1 MNNYNQMPQGS
12 VAPMP
17 QQVQG
22 QQFQQVQPMQQ
33 PVQAQQPTGQP
44 QGVNFPGGVIS
55 PQDGQV
61 INQLCL
67 AINNALGVQLNDRA
81 TVFKSLYFGFR
92 DFFKTLYVNQISQ
105 ERGSKPTTPDYEKA
119 QQVFENVFG
128 TVGQPKVTEA
138 QLCLTMKAIA
148 PDLLPNLT
156 SSNKPHEAIM
166 SHILTQNWHSQNVRQ
181 NSGGTRNTSIS
192 NGSGSNNNVNP
203 FGNAQSKAAAAAGIV
218 NGQVPAQPVNYTPN
232 QPMQPTGYA
241 PNNGNPQQA
250 AQAVMGAM
258 PTY

>member
-1 MNNYNQMPQGS
+1 MTNYNQMPQG
-12 VAPMP
+12 VAVPMP

-33 PVQAQQPTGQP
+33 PAQIQQPTGQP
-44 QGVNFPGGVIS
+44 QSVNFPGGVIS

-119 QQVFENVFG
+119 QQVFENIFG
-128 TVGQPKVTEA
+128 TVGQPKVSEA

-156 SSNKPHEAIM
+156 SGNKPHEAIM

-181 NSGGTRNTSIS
+181 NSGSTRNINSGNGYS
-192 NGSGSNNNVNP
+192 NSVNP

-218 NGQVPAQPVNYTPN
+218 NGQVPAQPVNYAPN
-232 QPMQPTGYA
+232 PQPIQPNNYA
-241 PNNGNPQQA
+241 PSNGNAQQA